1 MDLLER
7 YLLQIRRYLPLKER
21 QETIDELRSLILDQL
36 DEVEENQ
43 KEDAVRKII
52 VDMGEPREVASRYND
67 RGPIISK
74 EMEPIMTLVM
84 KVVSIT
90 LPLVILFA
98 DSIAYLAETN
108 NPTFFGLLLNLVYMI
123 PSALYSLVVAIGMIF
138 IVFSLIERYVQPKFS
153 VEYKIFNPDLLP
165 DLPKKE
171 FQVSIFGSVITIL
184 VHVLII
190 YLANQHLSLIGI
202 YVDGQSIPIF
212 NESIQPYIILLT
224 FGWILE
230 ILLHVFYLYRQQ
242 KSFVTK
248 TIEYMLAIYGAILI
262 ILIGTSDVFNELVI
276 NDVDLSI
283 LETVLSVAL
292 PIAGALAILGTTVDY
307 IKMYINI
314 NKLDT
319 IQAKKK

>member
-36 DEVEENQ
+36 DEIPEEN
-43 KEDAVRKII
+43 KEDALKQII
-52 VDMGEPREVASRYND
+52 IDMGEPRDVAMRYND

-98 DSIAYLAETN
+98 DSIAYLAETT

-123 PSALYSLVVAIGMIF
+123 PSALYTLVIAVGMIF
-138 IVFSLIERYVQPKFS
+138 IVFALIERYVQPKFS
-153 VEYKIFNPDLLP
+153 VEFKVFNPDLLP
-165 DLPKKE
+165 QLPKKE
-171 FQVSIFGSVITIL
+171 FTVSILGSVITIL

-190 YLANQHLSLIGI
+190 YLANQHLSLVAV
-202 YVDGQSIPIF
+202 YSDGESVPIF
-212 NESIQPYIILLT
+212 NESIQPFIILLT
-224 FGWILE
+224 FGWVLG

-242 KSFVTK
+242 KSFVTR
-248 TIEYMLAIYGAILI
+248 TIEFMLAIYGAIII
-262 ILIGTSDVFNELVI
+262 ILIGTSDVFNELII
-276 NDVDLSI
+276 NGVDLSI
-283 LETVLSVAL
+283 VKSILRLAL
-292 PIAGALAILGTTVDY
+292 PIAGAAAIIGTTVDY
-307 IKMYINI
+307 IKMYVNLD
-314 NKLDT
+314 KLDT
-319 IQAKKK
+319 IQIKKK